1 MKHMSKPQN
10 RTKVAKAI
18 TWAATVLCLFVACL
32 TSVAQ
37 EKDNARELW
46 LARGQNLT
54 SDLLK
59 DGTDLSSMQRAVL
72 WAKLAQRWWRDDP
85 KRARIWIANAIE
97 VVEQVPNKENPDARR
112 ERLETAQV
120 LLAIITPLDQ
130 KLSQRLLTVLSPD
143 KSPESERGG
152 TAEALISA
160 ATIILEDDPKRA
172 AELAALALRIGQPC
186 NIDPLLYGLRA
197 REPKLA
203 DSLFAQALLSA
214 KQDPGGMFTNILTY
228 VAFPTQRGR
237 GGNIPVPPE
246 ALRIELLQILMTLVN
261 TGPAN
266 GQKESSNCMYVA
278 WLAPLFGEFERLM
291 PQQWPVIRQAVNTCQ
306 SISPQVQQQI
316 DQNTSHQ
323 RTETVENL
331 LRASEDAK
339 ELGIRTQ
346 YKYQAAALAEERMDY
361 ELALKILDDMSKEEH
376 ELMGESW
383 DLCRWN
389 WAADGAVEHY
399 KNNRFREM
407 NLLLDGVP
415 SDLEP
420 LAKIAFVNR
429 LPAQSI
435 SETAPII
442 QILNDAIKGLRR
454 SNIPEALKSDW
465 YLGLLP
471 LTIKY
476 QPADANAVLKDTI
489 ASINQLKDGQA
500 LNATE
505 IYKALGPP
513 LLEMDAFVVKDAL
526 AAVTLVQTREQ
537 LRLTLLRATL
547 DRLNTTP
554 RN

>member
-1 MKHMSKPQN
+1 MSKPQKGS
-10 RTKVAKAI
+10 KVAKAFA
-18 TWAATVLCLFVACL
+18 WSASFLCLFMACMPAL
-32 TSVAQ
+32 AQ
-37 EKDNARELW
+37 EKDNTRELW
-46 LARGQNLT
+46 LARSQNLT

-59 DGTDLSSMQRAVL
+59 DGTDLSSLQRAVL

-85 KRARIWIANAIE
+85 KRARTWIANAIE
-97 VVEQVPNKENPDARR
+97 VVEQVPNKENPDARQ

-143 KSPESERGG
+143 KSTESERGG
-152 TAEALISA
+152 TAEALITA
-160 ATIILEDDPKRA
+160 ATKMLEEDPQRA
-172 AELAALALRIGQPC
+172 AELAFQALRIGRPC
-186 NIDPLLYGLRA
+186 NIDPLFYGLRA

-203 DSLFAQALLSA
+203 DSLFAQALVSA

-228 VAFPTQRGR
+228 VAFPDQRGR
-237 GGNIPVPPE
+237 SGNIPVPPE
-246 ALRIELLQILMTLVN
+246 PLRVELLQILMTLVN
-261 TGPAN
+261 TGPAD
-266 GQKESSNCMYVA
+266 GEKEKINCLTVA
-278 WLAPLFGEFERLM
+278 WLAPLFGEFERLL
-291 PQQWPVIRQAVNTCQ
+291 PQQWPIVRQAVNTCQ

-323 RTETVENL
+323 RPKTVENL
-331 LRASEDAK
+331 LRAAEDAK
-339 ELGIRTQ
+339 ELTIRTQ
-346 YKYQAAALAEERMDY
+346 YKYQAAALAEERMDF

-399 KNNRFREM
+399 KNSRFREV

-415 SDLEP
+415 SDLQP
-420 LAKIAFVNR
+420 LAKIAFVHR
-429 LPAQSI
+429 LPEQSN
-435 SETAPII
+435 SETAPVI

-454 SNIPEALKSDW
+454 SNITEALKSDW

-489 ASINQLKDGQA
+489 ASLNQLKDGQKLEA
-500 LNATE
+500 NE
-505 IYKALGPP
+505 IFRSLGPP
-513 LLEMDAFVVKDAL
+513 LLEMDEFVVKDAL
-526 AAVTLVQTREQ
+526 ASVKLLQTREQ
-537 LRLTLLRATL
+537 LRLSLLHATL
-547 DRLNTTP
+547 DRLKPTS